1 MLNSLKLQ
9 NSAISSSLHIHFFL
23 GRKVVDSYRIRGPL
37 HSQFVAVSEED
48 CPCSDKDDSGCKS
61 LPECSS
67 SMNENDLCEA
77 DQKLPDGN
85 TNFNV
90 NNCAAFYDVF
100 RYKGGKTEFL
110 MLKYPNINVI
120 ILDINRY
127 FTF

>member
-1 MLNSLKLQ
+1 ME
-9 NSAISSSLHIHFFL
+9 
-23 GRKVVDSYRIRGPL
+23 SYRIGGPL
-37 HSQFVAVSEED
+37 DYQFVAVSEED

-85 TNFNV
+85 ENFNV

-100 RYKGGKTEFL
+100 RYIGGKNYILQCSNHGCNL
-110 MLKYPNINVI
+110 MLIDTVRANTV
-120 ILDINRY
+120 
-127 FTF
+127 

>member
-1 MLNSLKLQ
+1 MLNSLNMNCKNQ
-9 NSAISSSLHIHFFL
+9 QSRHFYSFMSFL
-23 GRKVVDSYRIRGPL
+23 GRKVVESYRTGGPL

-77 DQKLPDGN
+77 DQKLPDRN
-85 TNFNV
+85 ENVNV

-100 RYKGGKTEFL
+100 RFKGGKNYIF
-110 MLKYPNINVI
+110 NVQ
-120 ILDINRY
+120 ILDY
-127 FTF
+127 K